1 MQAYYETL
9 AIVPNNHILNIQLP
23 NTIPAGKIKVAVI
36 YDLLMNPST
45 DKQNLMA
52 DFLNQLPLNE
62 SGLTRNQIQD
72 YIEQE
77 RCQWDK

>member
-23 NTIPAGKIKVAVI
+23 DTIPTGKIKVAVI
-36 YDLLMNPST
+36 YDVVMNT
-45 DKQNLMA
+45 LTEKQNLMA
-52 DFLNQLPLNE
+52 DFLNQLPLND
-62 SGLTRNQIQD
+62 SGLTRNQIQN

-77 RCQWDK
+77 RCQWDE